1 MKRLYLS
8 GPITGVPDLN
18 NKTDQV
24 RLIGSSVCPDEAEAL
39 IAPYAADIIKLCQRL
54 AA

>member
-18 NKTDQV
+18 NKTNPV
-24 RLIGSSVCPDEAEAL
+24 RLIDSSVCLNEAETM
-39 IAPYAADIIKLCQRL
+39 IAANAADIIKLCQRL